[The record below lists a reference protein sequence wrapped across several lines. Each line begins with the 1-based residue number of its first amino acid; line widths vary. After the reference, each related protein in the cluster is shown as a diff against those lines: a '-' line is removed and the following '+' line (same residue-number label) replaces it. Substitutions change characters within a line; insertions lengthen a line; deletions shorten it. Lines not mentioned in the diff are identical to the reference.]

1 MYILCIFNLNT
12 IIMLSSFSFQQAISA
27 FLILF
32 GIIDI
37 TGSIPIILNLKAR
50 GKTIHPM
57 RATLISFAL
66 LLVFFYAG
74 ELMLQLFDIDIESFA
89 IAGGLVLFIMAI
101 EMLLDIEIFKY
112 KGPSDEATIIPL
124 VFPLVAGPAAFT
136 TLLTLRSTFD
146 SVNILTGL
154 SLNMIYVFFVLSAT
168 NVIQRILGKS
178 GIYIV
183 RKFFAIILL
192 AISVEVIISNI
203 YGLTNNC

>member
-1 MYILCIFNLNT
+1 MFD
-12 IIMLSSFSFQQAISA
+12 SFTLKETFSA

-37 TGSIPIILNLKAR
+37 TGSIPIILNLKER
-50 GKTIHPM
+50 GKTVHPL
-57 RATLISFAL
+57 RATLISFVL
-66 LLVFFYAG
+66 LLVFFYGG
-74 ELMLQLFDIDIESFA
+74 ELMLDLFDIDIESFA
-89 IAGGLVLFIMAI
+89 VAGGLVLFIMAI

-136 TLLTLRSTFD
+136 TLLTLRSTFAP
-146 SVNILTGL
+146 VNILSSL
-154 SLNMIYVFFVLSAT
+154 SLNMVYVFFVLSAT
-168 NVIQRILGKS
+168 NFIQKVLGKS

-192 AISVEVIISNI
+192 AISVEVIITNI
-203 YGLTNNC
+203 YKLTQG

>member
-1 MYILCIFNLNT
+1 MFNLNLVV
-12 IIMLSSFSFQQAISA
+12 MLGSLSLQQTLSA
-27 FLILF
+27 FFILF

-50 GKTIHPM
+50 GKKIYPL
-57 RATLISFAL
+57 RATLLSFGL
-66 LLVFFYAG
+66 LLVFFYG
-74 ELMLQLFDIDIESFA
+74 GDLMLQLFDINIHSFA
-89 IAGGLVLFIMAI
+89 IAGGLVLFIMAV

-136 TLLTLRSTFD
+136 TLLTLRYSLD
-146 SVNILTGL
+146 SINIISGLT
-154 SLNMIYVFFVLSAT
+154 LNMVYVFLVLSAT
-168 NVIQRILGKS
+168 TMIQRFLGDS

-192 AISVEVIISNI
+192 AISVEIIVSNI
-203 YGLTNNC
+203 FALVQGA